1 MLAILLGLLAL
12 TACGEKKAASAPEVV
27 RAWSAALDRNDN
39 EHAARLFADGAQV
52 IQNGETILATHADAL
67 RWNAA
72 LPCGGRISHLEVRGK
87 DQVLAIFQLEERP
100 QHRCD
105 ANGGQ
110 AATIFQVENGRIV
123 LWHQT
128 PVPDRY
134 APGGQLVYLVTGEFR
149 EFSDASHPA

>member
-1 MLAILLGLLAL
+1 MRTLAILLGLLAL
-12 TACGEKKAASAPEVV
+12 TSCGGSKTSSPSDVV

-39 EHAARLFADGAQV
+39 ERAARLFADGAQV
-52 IQNGETILATHADAL
+52 IQNGELTLATHADAV

-72 LPCGGRISHLEVRGK
+72 LPCGGRISHLELRAK
-87 DQVLAIFQLEERP
+87 NEVLAVFELGNRP

-110 AATIFQVENGRIV
+110 AAAIFEIENGRIA

-128 PVPDRY
+128 AVPARY
-134 APGGQLVYLVTGEFR
+134 APGGQVI
-149 EFSDASHPA
+149 

>member
-1 MLAILLGLLAL
+1 MKLVAILLGLLAL
-12 TACGEKKAASAPEVV
+12 TACGGKKTASAPEVV

-39 EHAARLFADGAQV
+39 EQAARLFADGAQI
-52 IQNGETILATHADAL
+52 IQNGEATLATHADAV

-72 LPCGGRISHLEVRGK
+72 LPCGGRISHLVVRRNG
-87 DQVLAIFQLEERP
+87 QVLAVFELEERP

-105 ANGGQ
+105 ANGSQ

-128 PVPDRY
+128 AVPDEF
-134 APGGQLVYLVTGEFR
+134 APGGQVI
-149 EFSDASHPA
+149 

>member
-1 MLAILLGLLAL
+1 MRVLAILLGVLAL
-12 TACGEKKAASAPEVV
+12 TACGVQKTASAPDVV

-39 EHAARLFADGAQV
+39 EQAARLFAGGAQI
-52 IQNGETILATHADAL
+52 IQNGELTLVTHADAV

-87 DQVLAIFQLEERP
+87 TQVLAVFELQERP

-105 ANGGQ
+105 TNGGQ
-110 AATIFQVENGRIV
+110 AAAIFEVENGRIV

-128 PVPDRY
+128 AVPD
-134 APGGQLVYLVTGEFR
+134 AFTPGGQVI
-149 EFSDASHPA
+149 

>member
-1 MLAILLGLLAL
+1 MKLVAILLGLLAL
-12 TACGEKKAASAPEVV
+12 TACGAKKTASAPEVV

-39 EHAARLFADGAQV
+39 EQAARLFADGAQI
-52 IQNGETILATHADAL
+52 IQNGETTLATHADAV

-72 LPCGGRISHLEVRGK
+72 LPCGGRISHLEVRSK
-87 DQVLAIFQLEERP
+87 SQVLAVFELEERP

-105 ANGGQ
+105 ANGSQ

-128 PVPDRY
+128 AVPEEF
-134 APGGQLVYLVTGEFR
+134 APGGQVI
-149 EFSDASHPA
+149 